1 VYLFAA
7 LRFIEDENI
16 SDRVYWYLSERTC
29 SAGELV
35 LAPVGARSRLQLA
48 RVERTLSCEAQD
60 APYDMR
66 LIKRVEAAYGE
77 RRPVFGGM
85 PCTEFGGLK
94 YDGKRYTRFRRILV
108 AEDCPPYSQ
117 ETERELRAYG
127 AETFICADGQD
138 GQERLAR
145 AEGCALFYGAQAK
158 QKAKAVLSAVRGE
171 PCGISED
178 TAELFRNKLR

>member
-1 VYLFAA
+1 M
-7 LRFIEDENI
+7 RFIEDENI

-48 RVERTLSCEAQD
+48 RVERTLSCEVQD

-85 PCTEFGGLK
+85 PCTAG
-94 YDGKRYTRFRRILV
+94 
-108 AEDCPPYSQ
+108 
-117 ETERELRAYG
+117 
-127 AETFICADGQD
+127 
-138 GQERLAR
+138 
-145 AEGCALFYGAQAK
+145 
-158 QKAKAVLSAVRGE
+158 
-171 PCGISED
+171 
-178 TAELFRNKLR
+178 